1 MENIS
6 EINGRIRQ
14 VIESKER
21 SQTAAAVRLNIT
33 RSYLSRVSS
42 PGGPL
47 GVPFLVNFLNAYPDV
62 NARWLITG
70 EGIPFETAENVVKE
84 PQEVYG
90 VLVDQ
95 IKLLQKLL
103 EEKSKP

>member
-1 MENIS
+1 MET
-6 EINGRIRQ
+6 INQRIAYI
-14 VIESKER
+14 IETKER
-21 SQTAAAVRLNIT
+21 SKASAAQRMGYT
-33 RSYLSRVSS
+33 RSYITYITTDNSS
-42 PGGPL
+42 VGIQ
-47 GVPFLVNFLNAYPDV
+47 VVNKILNAYPDV

-103 EEKSKP
+103 EEKRKP